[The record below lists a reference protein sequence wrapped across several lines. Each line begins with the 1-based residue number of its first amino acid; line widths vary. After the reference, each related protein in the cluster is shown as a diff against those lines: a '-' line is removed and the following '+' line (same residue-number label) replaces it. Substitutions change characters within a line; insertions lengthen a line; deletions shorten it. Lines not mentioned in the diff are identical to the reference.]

1 MRVACIGECMV
12 ELSERADGSLVRG
25 FGGDTLNTALYLAR
39 LGVAVDYVTA
49 LGDDVWSDEM
59 AAAWAREGIGL
70 GQVRRLPGRM
80 PGLYIIRTDPAGE
93 RSFHYWRERAAARD
107 LFAGPGA
114 AGTRAALAAY
124 DLVYVSGIS
133 LSLYGGGGRAALA
146 ETLAA
151 LRARG
156 GRVAFD
162 TNYRP
167 RGWPD
172 RDEARAAFRAA
183 LAMADLIF
191 ASVEDLDWLFG
202 AAGEAEVLR
211 HRGRAEIVLKV
222 SGGPGPVARV
232 LHGADETAVPAGPAA
247 RVVDTTAAGDSF
259 AAGYLAARIAGL
271 APEAAAAEAHRL
283 AGAVIGHR
291 GAVIPEGRDAGPALR
306 PPASGRLKRP
316 EAACRRTGAA
326 LETGKR
332 NRYLC
337 RRGMAPAAGSP
348 RVERPRGHPWRRVP
362 RRPRSPSPTPPRP
375 AAPPRRRGSARGA
388 GCARIS
394 SPASSWPGR
403 SPSPPTS
410 RGGSSR

>member
-12 ELSERADGSLVRG
+12 ELSERPDGSLARG

-59 AAAWAREGIGL
+59 AAAWGQEGIGL
-70 GQVRRLPGRM
+70 GQVRRMPGRM

-93 RSFHYWRERAAARD
+93 RSFHYWRDRAAARD
-107 LFAGPGA
+107 LFTGPEA
-114 AGTRAALAAY
+114 AETRAALATY

-133 LSLYGGGGRAALA
+133 LSLYGADGRTALA
-146 ETLAA
+146 ETLSA

-183 LAMADLIF
+183 LALADLIF

-202 AAGEAEVLR
+202 ETGEDEVLR

-222 SGGPGPVARV
+222 SGRAGPVARV
-232 LHGADETAVPAGPAA
+232 LHGASDTAVPAGPVA

-271 APEAAAAEAHRL
+271 APERAAAEAHRL

-291 GAVIPEGRDAGPALR
+291 GAVIPRDAMPALAFR
-306 PPASGRLKRP
+306 PPVP
-316 EAACRRTGAA
+316 EA
-326 LETGKR
+326 
-332 NRYLC
+332 
-337 RRGMAPAAGSP
+337 
-348 RVERPRGHPWRRVP
+348 
-362 RRPRSPSPTPPRP
+362 
-375 AAPPRRRGSARGA
+375 
-388 GCARIS
+388 
-394 SPASSWPGR
+394 
-403 SPSPPTS
+403 
-410 RGGSSR
+410 

>member
-70 GQVRRLPGRM
+70 RQVRRLPGRM

-133 LSLYGGGGRAALA
+133 LSLYGAGGRAALA

-156 GRVAFD
+156 GRIAFD

-202 AAGEAEVLR
+202 AAGEAEVMR

-232 LHGADETAVPAGPAA
+232 LHGADETAVPAGPVA

-259 AAGYLAARIAGL
+259 AAGYLAARLAGR
-271 APEAAAAEAHRL
+271 APEAAAAAAHRL

-291 GAVIPEGRDAGPALR
+291 GAVIPKAAMPDLALR
-306 PPASGRLKRP
+306 APASD
-316 EAACRRTGAA
+316 A
-326 LETGKR
+326 
-332 NRYLC
+332 
-337 RRGMAPAAGSP
+337 
-348 RVERPRGHPWRRVP
+348 
-362 RRPRSPSPTPPRP
+362 
-375 AAPPRRRGSARGA
+375 
-388 GCARIS
+388 
-394 SPASSWPGR
+394 
-403 SPSPPTS
+403 
-410 RGGSSR
+410 

>member
-12 ELSERADGSLVRG
+12 ELSEQPDGTLVRG

-59 AAAWAREGIGL
+59 AAAWGREGIGL
-70 GQVRRLPGRM
+70 DQVRRLSGRM
-80 PGLYIIRTDPAGE
+80 PGLYIIRTDSDGE
-93 RSFHYWRERAAARD
+93 RSFHYWRDRAAARD
-107 LFAGPGA
+107 LFAGSGA
-114 AGTRAALAAY
+114 AETEAVLATY

-133 LSLYGGGGRAALA
+133 LSLYGEAGRAALF
-146 ETLAA
+146 ETLSN

-172 RDEARAAFRAA
+172 RDAARTAFRAA
-183 LAMADLIF
+183 LALADLIF

-202 AAGEAEVLR
+202 KAGEEEVLCR
-211 HRGRAEIVLKV
+211 RGRAEIVLKTSPA
-222 SGGPGPVARV
+222 SGPIARV
-232 LHGADETAVPAGPAA
+232 LHGAADASVPAGPVA

-291 GAVIPEGRDAGPALR
+291 GAVIPRDAMPALFLR
-306 PPASGRLKRP
+306 QP
-316 EAACRRTGAA
+316 
-326 LETGKR
+326 
-332 NRYLC
+332 
-337 RRGMAPAAGSP
+337 GSD
-348 RVERPRGHPWRRVP
+348 
-362 RRPRSPSPTPPRP
+362 
-375 AAPPRRRGSARGA
+375 A
-388 GCARIS
+388 
-394 SPASSWPGR
+394 
-403 SPSPPTS
+403 
-410 RGGSSR
+410 